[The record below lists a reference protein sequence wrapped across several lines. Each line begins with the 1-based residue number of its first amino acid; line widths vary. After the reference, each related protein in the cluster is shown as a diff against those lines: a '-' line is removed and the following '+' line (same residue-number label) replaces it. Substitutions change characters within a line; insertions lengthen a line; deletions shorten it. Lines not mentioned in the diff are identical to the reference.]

1 MTSAPIT
8 PDQWLTILRSEGVKV
23 AEYPGWRSNERDQA
37 TGKPFGPVHMIL
49 NHHTAGSASLSVV
62 AKGRAGLPGPLAH
75 IHLNKAGLATMTS
88 AGRANHAGLMARNAY
103 ESFLTEA
110 RQHPAP
116 DKSSGTVD
124 GNDVSYGI
132 ETENLGDNDDVYPE
146 VQYDAWVRINAA
158 ILRFHNWSADSVG
171 LHKETSVEGK
181 VDPRGPVAGYGT
193 RGRFMF
199 TGTLFRQDVAERLRH
214 PASWSPPQQA
224 APQPKPDPVPVPAEK
239 KNATYSAVMEADAI
253 PSPSNH
259 PNHAKDPFWTAET
272 YLRFIAEE
280 LIRQRPAT

>member
-1 MTSAPIT
+1 MTSAPIS
-8 PDQWLTILRSEGVKV
+8 PDQWLAILRAEGVKV

-49 NHHTAGSASLSVV
+49 NHHTAGTASLKTV
-62 AKGRAGLPGPLAH
+62 ATGRTGLPGPLAH
-75 IHLNKAGLATMTS
+75 IHLNKQGLATMVS

-103 ESFLTEA
+103 ESFVTEA
-110 RQHPAP
+110 EKHPAP
-116 DKSSGTVD
+116 DKSTGTVD
-124 GNDVSYGI
+124 GNDASYGI

-158 ILRFHNWSADSVG
+158 VLRFHRWNSDSVG

-199 TGTLFRQDVAERLRH
+199 TGSIFRQDVAERLRH
-214 PASWSPPQQA
+214 DPSWSPPQQA
-224 APQPKPDPVPVPAEK
+224 APPATPQPVPVPAEK
-239 KNATYSAVMEADAI
+239 KNPTYSAVAEADAI

-259 PNHAKDPFWTAET
+259 PNHTKDPFWTLET

-280 LIRQRPAT
+280 LIRQRPGA